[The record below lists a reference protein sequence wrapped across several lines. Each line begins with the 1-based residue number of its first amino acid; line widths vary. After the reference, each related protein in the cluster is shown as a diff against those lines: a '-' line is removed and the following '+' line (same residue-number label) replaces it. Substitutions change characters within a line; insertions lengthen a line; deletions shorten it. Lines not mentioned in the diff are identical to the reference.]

1 MPTATP
7 MINPT
12 TFAPAKFGDI
22 ASILNLIIPLLTLF
36 GGLMFLAMLIFAAFT
51 FMTAGGNA
59 EKTKKAQGII
69 TFAIIGLIVVIS
81 AYMIVKLVGVVFNI
95 NTFI

>member
-36 GGLMFLAMLIFAAFT
+36 GGLMFLAMLILGALT

-59 EKTKKAQGII
+59 EKAKKAQSILM
-69 TFAIIGLIVVIS
+69 FAIIGLIVVIS